1 MSSKDKP
8 QKVLIVDDEDFICNI
23 YSKSFK
29 DEGIE
34 TETVHSGKEMLDI
47 LEEKNNEYDV
57 ILLDIVMPEMDGF
70 EALEMAH
77 KKEMLGRTLLV
88 VLSNHADQISQEK
101 AKELGAHNFVV
112 KSSLLP
118 EDIVKEVIGTF
129 QEKSA

>member
-34 TETVHSGKEMLDI
+34 TEAVHSGKEMLDI
-47 LEEKNNEYDV
+47 LEEKSNEYDV

-118 EDIVKEVIGTF
+118 EDIVKEVISTF